1 MRISNWVL
9 EPDKFLSKDEAS
21 RLLHICKHRRDTA
34 KLMGNKTA
42 VRDYFVIHL
51 ALTTGLRVM
60 EIAALKCSDIFLD
73 DRLCSVLVRKGKGS
87 KKRLV
92 YFTGPFRKHCRE
104 YLRWKQQVGESVEQ
118 EAPLIISTNTRTH
131 MTTRA
136 LQKSFKRCATKAQLN
151 PTYSIHCLRHT
162 YACFLLKASNWN
174 LRLVQ
179 KQLGHVRLS
188 TTQVY
193 ADVMMPDVKKALDK
207 LYL

>member
-1 MRISNWVL
+1 MISNWVL
-9 EPDKFLSKDEAS
+9 EPGKFLTKDEAS
-21 RLLHICKHRRDTA
+21 RLLNVAKKRAETA
-34 KLMGNKTA
+34 KAKGHKVA
-42 VRDYFVIHL
+42 IRDYFIIHL

-73 DRLCSVLVRKGKGS
+73 DKICSILVRKGKGR

-92 YFTGPFRKHCRE
+92 FFTGPFRNHCRE
-104 YLRWKQQVGESVEQ
+104 YFKWKQRTGESTDQ
-118 EAPLIISTNTRTH
+118 EEPLIVSSNTGGH

-136 LQKSFKRCATKAQLN
+136 IQKVFKRCARRACLN
-151 PTYSIHCLRHT
+151 PSYAIHCLRHT

-179 KQLGHVRLS
+179 KQLGHARIS

-193 ADVMMPDVKKALDK
+193 ADVMMPDVKKALDR
-207 LYL
+207 LYR

>member
-1 MRISNWVL
+1 MRSNNWVL
-9 EPDKFLSKDEAS
+9 GPDKYLRKEQAN
-21 RLLHICKHRRDTA
+21 RLLNVARHRSEAAQTQGR
-34 KLMGNKTA
+34 KVP

-60 EIAALKCSDIFLD
+60 EIAALKCSDMFLD
-73 DRLCSVLVRKGKGS
+73 DRICSVLVRRGKGN

-104 YLRWKQQVGESVEQ
+104 YLKWKQQVGESVEQ
-118 EAPLIISTNTRTH
+118 EAPLLISSNTGGY

-136 LQKSFKRCATKAQLN
+136 LQKVFKRCAKSACLDSS
-151 PTYSIHCLRHT
+151 YAIHCLRHT
-162 YACFLLKASNWN
+162 YACFLLKASDWN

-179 KQLGHVRLS
+179 KQLGHSKIS

-193 ADVMMPDVKKALDK
+193 ADVMMPDVKKALDR
-207 LYL
+207 LYK